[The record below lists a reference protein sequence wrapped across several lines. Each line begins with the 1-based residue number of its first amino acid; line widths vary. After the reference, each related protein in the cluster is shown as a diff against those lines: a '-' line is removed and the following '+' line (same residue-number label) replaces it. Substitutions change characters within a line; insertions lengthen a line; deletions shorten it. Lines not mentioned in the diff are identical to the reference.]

1 MNPEIPN
8 DVVKEKKVLSPERRA
23 QLSKA
28 LAKANEVR
36 KANVDVK
43 KKEALLQ
50 KKVYEETIKETERKN
65 KLAEQKLA
73 KMTSKASGKKKV
85 FEGEELIAPEF
96 SSDEDEPESSV
107 PVKTIKLSR
116 KKKVLIEYSDS
127 DSDVDEHKIK
137 QAFRSLKK
145 GSSVKLDMSPEEYQ
159 ETLLRARYGSA
170 VKQIVQKNVEDE
182 ERTLKYYH
190 GSSGDKW

>member
-8 DVVKEKKVLSPERRA
+8 DVVKKKKVLSPERRA

-28 LAKANEVR
+28 LEKANAAR

-43 KKEALLQ
+43 KKEKDLQ
-50 KKVYEETIKETERKN
+50 KKVYEEAIKETERKN

-73 KMTSKASGKKKV
+73 KMTSKASGNKKV
-85 FEGEELIAPEF
+85 FEGEELVAPEF
-96 SSDEDEPESSV
+96 SSGEDEPESSV
-107 PVKTIKLSR
+107 PIKTIKLSR
-116 KKKVLIEYSDS
+116 KKKVMIEYSDS

-145 GSSVKLDMSPEEYQ
+145 GTSVKPEMTPEEYQ
-159 ETLLRARYGSA
+159 ETLLRARYGTA

-182 ERTLKYYH
+182 EKTLRYYH
-190 GSSGDKW
+190 GSSGDRW

>member
-28 LAKANEVR
+28 LEKANAAR

-43 KKEALLQ
+43 KKEKDLQ
-50 KKVYEETIKETERKN
+50 KKVYEEAIKETERKN

-85 FEGEELIAPEF
+85 FEGEELVAPEF
-96 SSDEDEPESSV
+96 SSGEDEPESSV

-116 KKKVLIEYSDS
+116 KKKVMIEYSDS

-145 GSSVKLDMSPEEYQ
+145 GKSVAPEMTPEEYQ
-159 ETLLRARYGSA
+159 ETLLRARYGTA

-182 ERTLKYYH
+182 EKTLKYYH
-190 GSSGDKW
+190 GSSGDRW